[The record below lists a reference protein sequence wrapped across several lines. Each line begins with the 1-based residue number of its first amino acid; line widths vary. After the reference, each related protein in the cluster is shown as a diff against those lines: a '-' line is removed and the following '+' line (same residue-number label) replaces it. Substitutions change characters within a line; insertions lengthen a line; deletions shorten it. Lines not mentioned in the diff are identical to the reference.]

1 MPDGYA
7 SNLGKRVDMAQ
18 GILHGMKSHDCHVF
32 MEQLLSIVFIGLL
45 ENMWKPI
52 AEISLF
58 FKYLYATTLK
68 EENLTGMKSNIVVIT
83 NKLEKIF
90 PSTFFDVMKHLP
102 IHLVHK
108 ARLGGPVQTRWM
120 NPFERAIEK
129 LKRGP
134 TNKHRVEGSVVE
146 DGRRLHVIER
156 YLATPDQI
164 VGEYLLPGGYLKLLE
179 LGLEECVENI
189 DAQRVFGYVLFKD
202 GKSTRIPYP
211 LEKFR
216 ADVSGRGF
224 HNGPFIQRMREKVV
238 YLPNVKLE
246 QGTVTTLLEEKGT
259 IKGVQYKTKS
269 GEELKACAP
278 LTIVCDGCF
287 SNLRR
292 TLCNPNVDVPSY
304 FVGLI
309 LENFQLSHAN
319 YGHVFLADPL
329 PLVFYP
335 ISSTEVRCLVDAPG
349 QRVPF
354 ISNGEMSKYL
364 KTVVGPQV
372 PPEIHDPFIAAV
384 DKGNIRTMSNR
395 SMPAAP
401 HPTLGALLMSDA
413 FNVRNALTDGGMTL
427 ALSDVV
433 VLCNFLKPL
442 HNFNDASTLYKYLES
457 LYTLRK
463 PVASTL
469 NIVPDAFYK
478 VFSASP
484 DQVRIEMRQA
494 CFDYL
499 SLGGVYSTGPIS
511 LLAGLLNPR
520 PFSLVCHFFT
530 VSIYGVGRLL
540 LPFPSL
546 KRMWISARLISSAS
560 GIIFP
565 LIKAEGV
572 RQIFFPMTLPAYY
585 RASPKVRL

>member
-1 MPDGYA
+1 MLMH
-7 SNLGKRVDMAQ
+7 SEFQ
-18 GILHGMKSHDCHVF
+18 
-32 MEQLLSIVFIGLL
+32 
-45 ENMWKPI
+45 
-52 AEISLF
+52 
-58 FKYLYATTLK
+58 
-68 EENLTGMKSNIVVIT
+68 
-83 NKLEKIF
+83 
-90 PSTFFDVMKHLP
+90 
-102 IHLVHK
+102 
-108 ARLGGPVQTRWM
+108 
-120 NPFERAIEK
+120 
-129 LKRGP
+129 
-134 TNKHRVEGSVVE
+134 

-189 DAQRVFGYVLFKD
+189 DAQRVFG
-202 GKSTRIPYP
+202 
-211 LEKFR
+211 
-216 ADVSGRGF
+216 
-224 HNGPFIQRMREKVV
+224 
-238 YLPNVKLE
+238 VKLE

-511 LLAGLLNPR
+511 LLAGLIKSSTIQSCLSF
-520 PFSLVCHFFT
+520 FSLCLSM
-530 VSIYGVGRLL
+530 VSDD
-540 LPFPSL
+540 
-546 KRMWISARLISSAS
+546 
-560 GIIFP
+560 
-565 LIKAEGV
+565 
-572 RQIFFPMTLPAYY
+572 YY
-585 RASPKVRL
+585 CLSHHSNGCGSVPD

>member
-1 MPDGYA
+1 ML
-7 SNLGKRVDMAQ
+7 SEFLGMLFSRMA
-18 GILHGMKSHDCHVF
+18 
-32 MEQLLSIVFIGLL
+32 
-45 ENMWKPI
+45 
-52 AEISLF
+52 
-58 FKYLYATTLK
+58 
-68 EENLTGMKSNIVVIT
+68 
-83 NKLEKIF
+83 
-90 PSTFFDVMKHLP
+90 
-102 IHLVHK
+102 K
-108 ARLGGPVQTRWM
+108 AP
-120 NPFERAIEK
+120 
-129 LKRGP
+129 
-134 TNKHRVEGSVVE
+134 
-146 DGRRLHVIER
+146 
-156 YLATPDQI
+156 
-164 VGEYLLPGGYLKLLE
+164 EY
-179 LGLEECVENI
+179 
-189 DAQRVFGYVLFKD
+189 
-202 GKSTRIPYP
+202 RIP
-211 LEKFR
+211 LEIFR

-224 HNGPFIQRMREKVV
+224 HNGPFIQRMREIVV

-246 QGTVTTLLEEKGT
+246 QGTVTTLLEEKGI

-292 TLCNPNVDVPSY
+292 TLCNPNMCL
-304 FVGLI
+304 LI
-309 LENFQLSHAN
+309 LSNFQLPHAN

-335 ISSTEVRCLVDAPG
+335 ISSTEVRCLVDVPG

-354 ISNGEMSKYL
+354 ISNSEMAKYL

-401 HPTLGALLMSDA
+401 HPTRRALLMSDA
-413 FNVRNALTDGGMTL
+413 FNMRNALTGGGMTL

-442 HNFNDASTLYKYLES
+442 HNFNDASTLCKYLES

-511 LLAGLLNPR
+511 LLAGLIKSSTIQSCLSF
-520 PFSLVCHFFT
+520 FSPCLSM
-530 VSIYGVGRLL
+530 VSDD
-540 LPFPSL
+540 
-546 KRMWISARLISSAS
+546 
-560 GIIFP
+560 
-565 LIKAEGV
+565 
-572 RQIFFPMTLPAYY
+572 YY
-585 RASPKVRL
+585 CLSHHSNGCGSVPD